1 MSVDSWTGKQMWC
14 LQTVETCSVAMSCR
28 LFVTL
33 WTAAC
38 QATLSFSSVSQS
50 AQIHVHWAVPKNV
63 QRNATQQ
70 EKRKKELL
78 AYITTRLNLKTNYT
92 EWKESDTQ
100 KAHILYFHVGETGNK
115 AKLICGVRTV
125 IRGCLA

>member
-1 MSVDSWTGKQMWC
+1 
-14 LQTVETCSVAMSCR
+14 MSCQ

-33 WTAAC
+33 WTAVC
-38 QATLSFSSVSQS
+38 QAPLSFSSVSQS

-92 EWKESDTQ
+92 E
-100 KAHILYFHVGETGNK
+100 
-115 AKLICGVRTV
+115 
-125 IRGCLA
+125 